1 MTEHGHGLSLEAHT
15 WATGLPL
22 CLFFFPSSIRHLGSL
37 ISHRPAISGLRK
49 EVMKQLWQRRHGRDY
64 MDELP
69 RGQKGASGDVLS
81 TAGVCRE
88 PKTRLN
94 MLGTRPDS
102 TRSPSLRASQ
112 KLGQAMSS
120 RLPFSQIPP
129 KPHAGSSLSLNSFFL
144 LPVVILQQIIT
155 NTSRDKVA
163 TSPIV
168 PTISFLHFLL
178 SFPCFVLRQGVT
190 LPLTS
195 L

>member
-1 MTEHGHGLSLEAHT
+1 
-15 WATGLPL
+15 
-22 CLFFFPSSIRHLGSL
+22 
-37 ISHRPAISGLRK
+37 
-49 EVMKQLWQRRHGRDY
+49 

-69 RGQKGASGDVLS
+69 RGRKGASGDVLS

-112 KLGQAMSS
+112 KLGQAMFS

-163 TSPIV
+163 TSPTFSLLV

-190 LPLTS
+190 LPLTA